1 MWCASEIECLQNTFS
16 KLSPVNIYT
25 NIIMQIKRSMHNIE
39 IIQRTRQ
46 PNSCGSPR
54 PPTCFLLLLMG
65 EELQF
70 HGTTTSMVD
79 SPCLKSLRRETLATW
94 SCLCLGPL
102 WQLIKKHLQ
111 SFGHMTNFGFN
122 QHFNTWIG
130 INHHNFYKICYVQ
143 VKY

>member
-1 MWCASEIECLQNTFS
+1 MWCASKIECLQNTFS

-25 NIIMQIKRSMHNIE
+25 KIIMQRKRSMHNIE

-79 SPCLKSLRRETLATW
+79 SPCLKSLRKETLATW
-94 SCLCLGPL
+94 SCLCLGLL
-102 WQLIKKHLQ
+102 WQLIKIIYSPLDTWRTLVL
-111 SFGHMTNFGFN
+111 TNISIPELELIITPFTGYAMF
-122 QHFNTWIG
+122 
-130 INHHNFYKICYVQ
+130 K
-143 VKY
+143 

>member
-1 MWCASEIECLQNTFS
+1 MWCDFEIECLQNTFS

-25 NIIMQIKRSMHNIE
+25 NIIMQRKRSMHNIE

-46 PNSCGSPR
+46 PDSRGSPR

-79 SPCLKSLRRETLATW
+79 SPCLKSLHRETLATW

-102 WQLIKKHLQ
+102 WQLIKIIYSPLDTWRTLVL
-111 SFGHMTNFGFN
+111 TNISIPELELIITPFTRYAMF
-122 QHFNTWIG
+122 
-130 INHHNFYKICYVQ
+130 K
-143 VKY
+143 

>member
-1 MWCASEIECLQNTFS
+1 MWWDFEIECLQNTFS

-25 NIIMQIKRSMHNIE
+25 NIIMKRKRSMHNIE

-79 SPCLKSLRRETLATW
+79 SPCLKSLCRETHATW
-94 SCLCLGPL
+94 SGLCLGPL
-102 WQLIKKHLQ
+102 WKLIKIIYSPLDTWRTLVL
-111 SFGHMTNFGFN
+111 TNISIPELELIITPFTRYAMF
-122 QHFNTWIG
+122 
-130 INHHNFYKICYVQ
+130 K
-143 VKY
+143 